1 MKSRAKKL
9 TDAICRDLPR
19 LDKRYFKPGDYPGL
33 ELWVL
38 PSGKKTWNFQYR
50 TKNQKYPI
58 RKKLGN
64 YPTVSITAAVN
75 RSKEIST
82 KLFNVVLKKLP

>member
-38 PSGKKTWNFQYR
+38 PSGKKTWNFQYLSL
-50 TKNQKYPI
+50 I
-58 RKKLGN
+58 H
-64 YPTVSITAAVN
+64 I
-75 RSKEIST
+75 
-82 KLFNVVLKKLP
+82 